1 MNKYTYILSS
11 LCILSSVFA
20 MAQPKVNDTTIKATT
35 IEITQ
40 IYQPQIKQA
49 VKEIYTPTLP
59 PRESSVTLF
68 DYNIPAQTVNYVYK
82 PMPLQPLAFGSDTTN
97 KGFKNYVKAG
107 LGNLRTIFLD
117 AGFNQWAAKNVETFV
132 HFGLLSQKGEF
143 QYQKQTLAA
152 LNALAIYQQAKY
164 NVQFDLAAQHHNF
177 YQYGYDQ
184 AALPNKIAGKQTLSG
199 ASMTTRFLEKGF
211 GINGFRK
218 IAHLGLSYYTG
229 SMISSQTA
237 VFGEVG
243 LEKKWDSSL
252 IATVAID
259 ANTTQLNAQLYNVN
273 NSFASLKMGA
283 NYSRDK
289 FSLKAYLLP
298 TIGQNQQ
305 AFLLRDIE
313 CKYRFSELK
322 TNIALGLKGSLVQ
335 NTFQQLFE
343 TNPFISSFPSLQTHS
358 NEIFLLGEK
367 ALGHHLSFTGKVSWW
382 QYENFATFINPPL
395 GDPEKMMV
403 MYIPKVNALS
413 VQLGMRYQVGKELSV
428 SSQLA
433 LFHFN
438 NILGNAK
445 VWHTPSFRFNGDLQ
459 WNPSKELS
467 ITAYSAYVGG
477 NYALSPTYQS
487 IKLKPYLDMGF
498 GAEYI
503 VLQKL
508 SVFLNVNNLLNN
520 KYQRWQAYQA
530 YGINIY
536 GGVRLKF

>member
-1 MNKYTYILSS
+1 VLSS
-11 LCILSSVFA
+11 LFA
-20 MAQPKVNDTTIKATT
+20 KAQSKANDTTIKATT

-49 VKEIYTPTLP
+49 VKETYTPTLP
-59 PRESSVTLF
+59 PREAALARF
-68 DYNIPAQTVNYVYK
+68 DYNIPSQTVNYAYK
-82 PMPLQPLAFGSDTTN
+82 PMPLQPLAMGSDTTS

-107 LGNLRTIFLD
+107 IGNLRTIFLD
-117 AGFNQWAAKNVETFV
+117 AGFNQLAAKNVETFV
-132 HFGLLSQKGEF
+132 HFGLLSQKGALP
-143 QYQKQTLAA
+143 YQKQTLAS
-152 LNALAIYQQAKY
+152 LNAMAIYQQSKY
-164 NVQFDLAAQHHNF
+164 NLQFDLAAQHHNF

-199 ASMTTRFLEKGF
+199 ASMTTRFLEKAF
-211 GINGFRK
+211 GNKGFRK

-229 SMISSQTA
+229 SLISSQTA
-237 VFGEVG
+237 VLGQVG

-252 IATVAID
+252 LGTVAIE
-259 ANTTQLNAQLYNVN
+259 ANTTQLNAPSYNVN

-283 NYSRDK
+283 NYVKDQ

-298 TIGQNQQ
+298 TIGQNQK

-313 CKYRFSELK
+313 CKYTFSEIK
-322 TNIALGLKGSLVQ
+322 TNIALGLKGSLIQ

-343 TNPFISSFPSLQTHS
+343 INPFISTFPSLQTHS

-367 ALGHHLSFTGKVSWW
+367 ALGHHLSFTGKLSWW

-428 SSQLA
+428 GGQLA

-445 VWHTPSFRFNGDLQ
+445 VWHTPSLRFNGDLQ
-459 WNPSKELS
+459 WNPLKDLS
-467 ITAYSAYVGG
+467 ITAYMAYVGG
-477 NYALSPTYQS
+477 NYAISPTYQT
-487 IKLKPYLDMGF
+487 IKLKAFVDMGF

-503 VLQKL
+503 AWQKISL
-508 SVFLNVNNLLNN
+508 FLNCNNLLNN
-520 KYQRWQAYQA
+520 KYQRWQAYQV